1 MTTSKISVQFGG
13 NTYIAQ
19 RFRDPRSNA
28 VTVLY
33 CFLGQWDV
41 VRELNY

>member
-1 MTTSKISVQFGG
+1 MPPEVFDASGS
-13 NTYIAQ
+13 TYIAQ

-33 CFLGQWDV
+33 CLLGQWDV
-41 VRELNY
+41 VREINY